1 MINGVF
7 ANFLVAVVIGF
18 FKHVRTFFFN
28 FHRYLFLWS
37 FTVLARWLN
46 TRDSAV
52 SRAPVSVWIPTDAD
66 LETRIWV
73 RKVHVGAES
82 LVKTGKVRGRE
93 EADRGCAAEAA
104 AVMRVLSPSVGL

>member
-1 MINGVF
+1 MG
-7 ANFLVAVVIGF
+7 FLLTF
-18 FKHVRTFFFN
+18 WLLSLLDFSSMSELFFFN

-73 RKVHVGAES
+73 RKVHVGTES
-82 LVKTGKVRGRE
+82 LVRTGKARGRE

-104 AVMRVLSPSVGL
+104 ALMRVLSPSVGL